1 MTEDPSRPTPEHI
14 MRVEADAELIHS
26 AEAVAEALDRM
37 AREVTAELA
46 EDNPLM
52 LAVMIGGVVPFAELT
67 LRLGFPLE
75 MDYIHATRYR
85 DDVKGGE
92 LHWRA
97 RPAKALA
104 GRHVVVVDDILDE
117 GLTLAGI
124 LRYCRD
130 EGAASV
136 RTAVLVDKRHD
147 RKDGIARADFTGLE
161 APDRYVFGFG
171 MDYRGYLRN
180 ARGIYAVRDL

>member
-1 MTEDPSRPTPEHI
+1 MTDDPSRPTPEHI

-26 AEAVAEALDRM
+26 ADAVAQALDRM

-97 RPAKALA
+97 RPAKTLA

-117 GLTLAGI
+117 GLTLAGLDEVI
-124 LRYCRD
+124 L
-130 EGAASV
+130 ENAAGL
-136 RTAVLVDKRHD
+136 AIEHD
-147 RKDGIARADFTGLE
+147 LE
-161 APDRYVFGFG
+161 AGAEFIGGKASHR
-171 MDYRGYLRN
+171 
-180 ARGIYAVRDL
+180 